1 MAYDLAIIGGGPAGL
16 TAAIYGARGGLKTVL
31 FEAGM
36 PGGQAALTDLI
47 ENYPGFPQ
55 GVNGPQL
62 MSQFLEQATR
72 FGAEVRLEEVQEAS
86 LGGSL
91 KTIRTSRGEYEAR
104 AVVVATG
111 ARQRRLG
118 VPGEAEFLGRG
129 VSYCATCDGAFFRD
143 KKVAVIGGGDAAVEE
158 ALFLTRFAREVVI
171 IHRRDRLRATKI
183 LQERAMANE
192 KVRFFWNTVVDRIL
206 GEAKVEALALR
217 DVETGKTS
225 AEPVDGVF
233 VFVGTEPNTKLFQG
247 QGLNLDEQGY
257 VVTDEEMRTS
267 VPGVFAAGDVR
278 AKKLRQVATA
288 VGDGAQAAMAA
299 EHFLASI

>member
-1 MAYDLAIIGGGPAGL
+1 MTYDLAIIGGGPAGL
-16 TAAIYGARGGLKTVL
+16 TAAIYGARGGLKTLL
-31 FEAGM
+31 FEASL

-62 MSQFLEQATR
+62 MAQFLEQATR

-86 LGGSL
+86 LGGAL
-91 KTIRTSRGEYEAR
+91 KILRTGRGEYQAR
-104 AVVVATG
+104 AVIIATG

-118 VPGEAEFLGRG
+118 VPGEAEFVGRG

-171 IHRRDRLRATKI
+171 IHRRDKLRATRI

-192 KVRFFWNTVVDRIL
+192 KVRFLWNTVVDRIV
-206 GEAKVEALALR
+206 GTAKVEAVELR
-217 DVETGKTS
+217 DVETGKAATE
-225 AEPVDGVF
+225 AVDGVF
-233 VFVGTEPNTKLFQG
+233 VFIGTEPNTRLFQ
-247 QGLNLDEQGY
+247 QEGLDLDAQGY
-257 VVTDEEMRTS
+257 VVTDAEMRTS
-267 VPGVFAAGDVR
+267 LPGVFAAGDVR
-278 AKKLRQVATA
+278 AKQLRQVATA

-299 EHFLASI
+299 EHFLASA